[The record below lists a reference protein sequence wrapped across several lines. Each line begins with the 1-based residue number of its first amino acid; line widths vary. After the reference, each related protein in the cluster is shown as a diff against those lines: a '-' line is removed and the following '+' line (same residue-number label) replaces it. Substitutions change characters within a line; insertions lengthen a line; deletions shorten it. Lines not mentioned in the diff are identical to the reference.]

1 MPEAAFEDDV
11 RSSLGDIRSLVARA
25 VELQNAENDLGH
37 EVQDLQR
44 QRTAAIEGL
53 LDHASS
59 TAASNRIATELATE
73 RTSLTRE
80 QTRLSTRSTELGN
93 IRTELSRERSA
104 LAGQRTD
111 LSVLRTDMAR
121 ARTNLADQRTGMART
136 RTFLSERRTHLA
148 DSRTSLAS
156 QRTNLATRR
165 TSMSKLRTELA
176 RGRTYLALTRTGIAF
191 LTLGVGLMRFFGL
204 SWWSLF
210 DIALIAGSVVATGV
224 GLRGYLKATRLTRVL
239 DNLLAA
245 E

>member
-1 MPEAAFEDDV
+1 MPDAAFEDTV
-11 RSSLGDIRSLVARA
+11 RTSLGDIRSLIARS
-25 VELQNAENDLGH
+25 VELQNAENDIEL
-37 EVQDLQR
+37 EVHDLQR

-53 LDHASS
+53 LEHSSS

-93 IRTELSRERSA
+93 IRTELSRERSS
-104 LAGQRTD
+104 LASQRTD

-148 DSRTSLAS
+148 ESRTNFAES
-156 QRTNLATRR
+156 RTTLATRR
-165 TSMSKLRTELA
+165 TYLSKLRTELA
-176 RGRTYLALTRTGIAF
+176 RGRTYLALTRTGLAF

-210 DIALIAGSVVATGV
+210 DAALIAGSVVATGV
-224 GLRGYLKATRLTRVL
+224 GLRGYLKATRLSQELDRV
-239 DNLLAA
+239 LAA